1 MISLKWSPQKLYPL
15 FTQLTATTGGW
26 VFLFYIIGLDFIGL
40 FINSYFNFTSNLYIT
55 VNETK
60 II

>member
-26 VFLFYIIGLDFIGL
+26 VFLFYIIGSYFNGL
-40 FINSYFNFTSNLYIT
+40 FINSYFCFISNLYIN
-55 VNETK
+55 VNGTK